1 LLPRAARKHGARAIR
16 EQCARKR
23 RQRDLQGTDEFASRG
38 EPADPPEQR
47 VKYVCGVSEESHL
60 GDRLELAGAATLP
73 SNHAGRSSSR
83 VEHTQLLL
91 ERFGDVDAVL
101 WPDADGAD
109 VTERGRGV
117 VQAAD
122 AQLLAERPVCG
133 RLGLEGDRES
143 RERTQR
149 KQRDNSAG
157 TIH

>member
-1 LLPRAARKHGARAIR
+1 
-16 EQCARKR
+16 
-23 RQRDLQGTDEFASRG
+23 
-38 EPADPPEQR
+38 
-47 VKYVCGVSEESHL
+47 
-60 GDRLELAGAATLP
+60 
-73 SNHAGRSSSR
+73 
-83 VEHTQLLL
+83 LL

-157 TIH
+157 TVH